1 MGTCFGILGC
11 IKVRR
16 DGVLVDVGHAMQQRV
31 LTAPLVDADRAVS
44 LDTLVDRVWGDA
56 EPSLGRRNL

>member
-11 IKVRR
+11 IEVRR
-16 DGVLVDVGHAMQQRV
+16 DGVLVDVGHAMQQHV
-31 LTAPLVDADRAVS
+31 LAALLVDADRAVP